1 MAFARGKLH
10 LWNFKKWI
18 RFTVYAISVGESLRV
33 SMTISRKDGT
43 IQSVA
48 RLKVTV
54 RVKLSFY
61 FAEAYKCEDVKIRL
75 KMLR

>member
-1 MAFARGKLH
+1 MQTQSLSPMLS
-10 LWNFKKWI
+10 LW
-18 RFTVYAISVGESLRV
+18 ERV

-54 RVKLSFY
+54 RVKLSLY
-61 FAEAYKCEDVKIRL
+61 SAVEPPKLVVDYKNKHFKSDFEF
-75 KMLR
+75 